1 VESLRTTIGA
11 ILLLIT
17 ISSYP
22 QNLIDES
29 RIRFNL
35 SDGISVV
42 LYKADDPDKG
52 NVYHYLPVNMH
63 ISYRD
68 RIPEISLVHFD
79 EDGSNGA
86 ILHFLLTWGLSQ
98 SQEREVTELL
108 EKQHGDS
115 VIVAGPVMV
124 DAAPESFL
132 ITGNDKTVTLLNRA
146 MAQNSQVPLF
156 PGSKLAA
163 SFRFRGED
171 ADYVLSMAE
180 HDGGKTEGEIQMV
193 FTYKTMVRDGII
205 HKATDNRWSLTMPLE
220 TLFKLLRD

>member
-1 VESLRTTIGA
+1 MGNLRTYLSTI
-11 ILLLIT
+11 LFLIT
-17 ISSYP
+17 VSGLS

-29 RIRFNL
+29 RTRVNL
-35 SDGISVV
+35 SDDTSVV
-42 LYKADDPDKG
+42 LYKAHTPEGG
-52 NVYHYLPVNMH
+52 NVFHYLPVNMH

-68 RIPEISLVHFD
+68 RIPEISLVHFN
-79 EDGSNGA
+79 EDGSNEA

-98 SQEREVTELL
+98 SQEREVSELL

-132 ITGNDKTVTLLNRA
+132 ITGNDKIVMLLNRA

-171 ADYVLSMAE
+171 ADYILSMAE
-180 HDGGKTEGEIQMV
+180 PDGGKTEGEIQMV
-193 FTYKTMVRDGII
+193 FTYKTMVRDGYIN
-205 HKATDNRWSLTMPLE
+205 KATDNQWSLTMSLE